1 MMIYKHE
8 TYEDERLKT
17 EEQMATVLNRMME
30 LERQIRIGHEAEAEL
45 QKCRKQL
52 EDLAGEYVGGYDLY
66 VVKEGLEK

>member
-17 EEQMATVLNRMME
+17 EEHMATILSRMME
-30 LERQIRIGHEAEAEL
+30 MQRQIRAAKDAEVEL

-52 EDLAGEYVGGYDLY
+52 EELAGEYVGGYDLY
-66 VVKEGLEK
+66 VVKEGLKK

>member
-8 TYEDERLKT
+8 TYEDGRLKT

-45 QKCRKQL
+45 QKYRKKL
-52 EDLAGEYVGGYDLY
+52 EELAGEYVGGYDLY
-66 VVKEGLEK
+66 VVKEGLKK